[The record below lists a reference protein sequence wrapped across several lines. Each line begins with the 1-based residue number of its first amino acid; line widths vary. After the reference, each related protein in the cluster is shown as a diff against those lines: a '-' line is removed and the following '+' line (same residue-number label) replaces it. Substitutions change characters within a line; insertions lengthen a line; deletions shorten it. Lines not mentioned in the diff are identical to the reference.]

1 MTAHAIGVNTNMLR
15 NAHTKQQYA
24 HYASFILI
32 GIQQPRYLST
42 HLRPEA
48 LRPFLSKGLLF

>member
-1 MTAHAIGVNTNMLR
+1 MTTDAIGVNANMLR

-24 HYASFILI
+24 HYASFLLV
-32 GIQQPRYLST
+32 GIQQPRYLSM